1 MKKLIV
7 LVDTNIVLD
16 ILERR
21 APFYEASNQI
31 LSHCASGKIKGYI
44 ALHSISNIYYILR
57 KHFSAEDRRRL
68 ILGLLDFLTLA
79 TANHEDVKH
88 ALLRDDFPDF
98 EDCLQDE
105 CAKCVSADFI
115 ITRNIDDFPMSMI
128 PAITPTSFIEH
139 L

>member
-1 MKKLIV
+1 MKKLTV

-31 LSHCASGKIKGYI
+31 LSYCASGKIKGYI

-79 TANHEDVKH
+79 AASHEDVKH
-88 ALLRDDFPDF
+88 ALRRDDFPDF

-105 CAKCVSADFI
+105 CAKRVSADFI
-115 ITRNIDDFPMSMI
+115 ITRNIDDYPMSMI

-139 L
+139 F